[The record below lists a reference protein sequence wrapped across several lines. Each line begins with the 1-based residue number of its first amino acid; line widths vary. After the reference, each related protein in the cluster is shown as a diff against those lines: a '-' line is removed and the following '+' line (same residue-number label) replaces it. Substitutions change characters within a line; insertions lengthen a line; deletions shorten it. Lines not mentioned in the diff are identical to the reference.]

1 MEKQRQPLNIINILV
16 QIAILSLA
24 ISSCNYV
31 RDSHLRNVLA
41 DADTLLIC
49 DRDSEAYALLEP
61 VRVGMFD
68 VDDDTYAL
76 YCTLLLQAQ
85 DRCDVPL
92 VDSIAISAWAY
103 YKGNKADAYHAGLAH
118 YYVGKI
124 ARLNK
129 DFNTAI
135 YVLKQ
140 AQEIFDAIGCDRY
153 SFLARENEALAHM
166 TRYSMRL
173 SVDLFHEALRIAE
186 RMGNDTYISSTL
198 VWLAQ
203 SYVAIDMPDSAIVC
217 LQDNRVMPSY
227 RSYANLSF
235 AYEKKREWN
244 LALAYND
251 TIRTFYEKEQL
262 NITPV
267 LIDRADILVNMGDIV
282 NCENILDTILPQ
294 DDYERLSITK
304 SRLLS
309 NIYNR
314 NVEKQ
319 LQYFSQY
326 DAAFDSLFIHENEM
340 EVRNMERMLGEKR
353 ELATAHNELKNRV
366 TNYVV
371 AFVTLLAILSLIVVY
386 IKWKSDKIKHEN
398 AELTA
403 RKAEL
408 LRQLL
413 EETIKKQNIEQQL
426 VAIEDARNEYS
437 TRMAEEKILRRNI
450 CNHISEGLI
459 KLKEKQTVENK
470 CRFIIE
476 QIDYI
481 YPQLSLLL
489 QNRYKELSIQDV
501 LICSMTRV
509 GFSANYIAEVLC
521 KSVYT
526 IRKRRSIVRDI
537 IAQQEHNDDIQW
549 GDIWT
554 LLERQKR
561 N

>member
-1 MEKQRQPLNIINILV
+1 
-16 QIAILSLA
+16 
-24 ISSCNYV
+24 
-31 RDSHLRNVLA
+31 
-41 DADTLLIC
+41 
-49 DRDSEAYALLEP
+49 
-61 VRVGMFD
+61 
-68 VDDDTYAL
+68 
-76 YCTLLLQAQ
+76 
-85 DRCDVPL
+85 
-92 VDSIAISAWAY
+92 
-103 YKGNKADAYHAGLAH
+103 
-118 YYVGKI
+118 
-124 ARLNK
+124 
-129 DFNTAI
+129 
-135 YVLKQ
+135 
-140 AQEIFDAIGCDRY
+140 
-153 SFLARENEALAHM
+153 
-166 TRYSMRL
+166 
-173 SVDLFHEALRIAE
+173 
-186 RMGNDTYISSTL
+186 
-198 VWLAQ
+198 
-203 SYVAIDMPDSAIVC
+203 MPDSAIIC
-217 LQDNRVMPSY
+217 LQDSRIKPSF
-227 RSYANLSF
+227 RSYAHLSY
-235 AYEKKREWN
+235 AYGEKREWN

-251 TIRTFYEKEQL
+251 TIKTYYEGEQL

-267 LIDRADILVNMGDIV
+267 LIDRADILVNMGDYV
-282 NCENILDTILPQ
+282 NCESLLDTISPQ
-294 DDYERLSITK
+294 DDYERLSVTK

-309 NIYNR
+309 NIYKR

-319 LQYFSQY
+319 LQYFRQY

-340 EVRNMERMLGEKR
+340 EVRNMERMLSEKR
-353 ELATAHNELKNRV
+353 ELATAHNELINRV
-366 TNYVV
+366 ANYIV
-371 AFVTLLAILSLIVVY
+371 AFVSILAILSLIIVY

-459 KLKEKQTVENK
+459 KLKEKQTIENK
-470 CRFIIE
+470 CQFIIE

-509 GFSANYIAEVLC
+509 GFSASYIAEVLC

>member
-41 DADTLLIC
+41 ETDTLLIC

-76 YCTLLLQAQ
+76 YCTLMLQAQ

-92 VDSIAISAWAY
+92 VDSLAISAWAY

-203 SYVAIDMPDSAIVC
+203 SYVAIDMPDSAIIC
-217 LQDNRVMPSY
+217 LQDSRIKPSF
-227 RSYANLSF
+227 RSYAHLSY
-235 AYEKKREWN
+235 AYGEKREWN

-251 TIRTFYEKEQL
+251 TIKTYYEGEQL

-267 LIDRADILVNMGDIV
+267 LIDRADILVNMGDYV
-282 NCENILDTILPQ
+282 NCESLLDTISPQ
-294 DDYERLSITK
+294 DDYERLSVTK

-309 NIYNR
+309 NIYKR

-319 LQYFSQY
+319 LQYFRQY

-340 EVRNMERMLGEKR
+340 EVRNMERMLSEKR
-353 ELATAHNELKNRV
+353 ELATAHNELINRV
-366 TNYVV
+366 ANYIV
-371 AFVTLLAILSLIVVY
+371 AFVSILAILSLIIVY

-459 KLKEKQTVENK
+459 KLKEKQTIENK
-470 CRFIIE
+470 CQFIIE

-509 GFSANYIAEVLC
+509 GFSASYIAEVLC

>member
-1 MEKQRQPLNIINILV
+1 MKALPVIITSML
-16 QIAILSLA
+16 LA
-24 ISSCNYV
+24 CLAASCNL
-31 RDSHLRNVLA
+31 RDMRLRPVLA

-49 DRDSEAYALLEP
+49 DRDSAAYALLEP

-76 YCTLLLQAQ
+76 YCTLMLQAQ

-92 VDSIAISAWAY
+92 VDSLAISAWAY

-173 SVDLFHEALRIAE
+173 SVDLFQEALRIAE

-203 SYVAIDMPDSAIVC
+203 SYVAIDMPDSAIIC
-217 LQDNRVMPSY
+217 LQDSRIKPSF
-227 RSYANLSF
+227 RSYAHLSY
-235 AYEKKREWN
+235 AYGEKREWN

-251 TIRTFYEKEQL
+251 TIKTYYEGEQL

-267 LIDRADILVNMGDIV
+267 LIDRANILVNMGDYV
-282 NCENILDTILPQ
+282 NCESLLDTISPQ
-294 DDYERLSITK
+294 DDYERLSVTK

-309 NIYNR
+309 NIYKR

-319 LQYFSQY
+319 LQYFRQY

-371 AFVTLLAILSLIVVY
+371 AFVTLLAILSLIIVY

-426 VAIEDARNEYS
+426 VAIEDAQNEYS

-470 CRFIIE
+470 CQFIIE

>member
-1 MEKQRQPLNIINILV
+1 MKSLPVIIT
-16 QIAILSLA
+16 SLLLA
-24 ISSCNYV
+24 CLAASCNL
-31 RDSHLRNVLA
+31 RDMRLRPILA
-41 DADTLLIC
+41 EADTLLIC
-49 DRDSEAYALLEP
+49 NRDSEAYALLEP
-61 VRVGMFD
+61 IRVGMFD

-92 VDSIAISAWAY
+92 VDTLAISAWAY
-103 YKGNKADAYHAGLAH
+103 YKGNMTDAYHAGLAH
-118 YYVGKI
+118 YYTGKI

-135 YVLKQ
+135 YVQKQ
-140 AQEIFDAIGCDRY
+140 AQELFDAIGCDRY

-173 SVDLFHEALRIAE
+173 SIDVFKDALRIAE
-186 RMGNDTYISSTL
+186 RMNNDTYISSTL

-203 SYVAIDMPDSAIVC
+203 SYISIDMPDSAIVC

-251 TIRTFYEKEQL
+251 TIKTYYEKEQL

-319 LQYFSQY
+319 LQYFRQY

-366 TNYVV
+366 AYYIV
-371 AFVTLLAILSLIVVY
+371 AFVSMLAILLLIIVY

-413 EETIKKQNIEQQL
+413 EETIKKQTIEQQL
-426 VAIEDARNEYS
+426 ASIEEAQNEYS